1 VPGQTFDG
9 NGKNDRES
17 KRIQEQLYSG
27 EQLSRSPSATPVSFS
42 GDLSVDEHV
51 GLGFGTLAP
60 SRISM
65 RLSRQLKR
73 GLKQCP

>member
-1 VPGQTFDG
+1 VPRQTFDRD
-9 NGKNDRES
+9 GKNDRGS
-17 KRIQEQLYSG
+17 KRIQEQLYPG
-27 EQLSRSPSATPVSFS
+27 EQLSRSPSATPVSTS
-42 GDLSVDEHV
+42 GDLWADEHE